1 MKIDSFELYTAKLE
15 LKKPFITSLGVI
27 ESSDHIFLK
36 VISENGEYGWG
47 ECAPAHDINGA
58 VSYTHL
64 TLPTPPYV

>member
-47 ECAPAHDINGA
+47 CLL
-58 VSYTHL
+58 YTS
-64 TLPTPPYV
+64 PSPRD